1 MGAALKN
8 QPTPPKNLEKYFLQ
22 MFKIKEEKN
31 KITELRKEMK
41 NIKEHLI
48 VRYQGILISSG
59 NLTMAI
65 EEK

>member
-22 MFKIKEEKN
+22 MFKIKEDKN

-41 NIKEHLI
+41 TIKEHLI
-48 VRYQGILISSG
+48 VRYPRNINIKWKFNNGY
-59 NLTMAI
+59 
-65 EEK
+65 